1 MNKNKAIRLIATS
14 WLIAPTILSTQ
25 SAFANAQ
32 STQTTES
39 SIVAQK
45 ATNSS
50 TLNSSELT
58 DSSSSAGTAT
68 SSSAMT
74 ESSTID
80 SSTTDSSE
88 SPGGSTEEEATRTIK
103 INPILSGKIKLSVIV
118 TGSKEDGKEARED
131 GEKEEEKEE
140 KEELTIDSSGVVKGL
155 KEGTKISYE
164 ITPSKDE
171 KLVSFEVNG
180 AQEVNYQQHT
190 FTVGILDMTLSANFE
205 STTET
210 SNGGSN
216 EGSTGSSNG
225 SNTGGS
231 TNQNNGSNGNTNN
244 SSKPNGNSNN
254 QSKPSTGT
262 NNDPALS
269 TNNGG
274 SSNIQHN
281 NQQSSGSAQ
290 SVIENPGANSSD
302 FVVKTPIDALLPA
315 NTTAVQQAIIKEA
328 YKYLDSPYVWGAK
341 GPTTFDCSGL
351 TYYVYMKATGHY
363 IGGWTGEQQYAG
375 TQIPVNQAQP
385 GDLVFWGPSSGIT
398 HHVGIYIGNG
408 LYIHAPQPGDK
419 VRITS
424 IAAYTPDFAV
434 RVNIAGLPIANSSL
448 SNSSILDRLGDFS
461 FSKNQTTD
469 QFLKKIADSAQ
480 EIGQKNGIYASVMM
494 AQAILESGSGNS
506 LLSSEPNYNLFGIK
520 GDYQGKSVSFNTL
533 EQDEAGSNYQIR
545 SAFRQYPSYKESLE
559 DYAKLIKQGLS
570 HNKDFYK
577 PIWKSEAKTY
587 KEATKYL
594 EGRYAT
600 DKQYANKLNAIIQAY
615 DLTQYDEPKKNS
627 VVQTK
632 TKKESFIVPVS
643 WNKNEMSLAN
653 LDISNLKRKTKK
665 PDYFS
670 TTKVLTIFEVFQRLS
685 AREIPQ
691 NSVVQ
696 VKADTVPLLS
706 ILTIDHLLWIKNK
719 FK

>member
-1 MNKNKAIRLIATS
+1 MNKNKAIRLLATS

-25 SAFANAQ
+25 SAFAGEQ

-45 ATNSS
+45 TTSSS
-50 TLNSSELT
+50 TLNSSDLT

-68 SSSAMT
+68 SSSSMT
-74 ESSTID
+74 D
-80 SSTTDSSE
+80 SSTTDSSDSTGE
-88 SPGGSTEEEATRTIK
+88 STEDGATRTVT
-103 INPILSGKIKLSVIV
+103 INPILSGKIKLSVIA
-118 TGSKEDGKEARED
+118 TDSKEEREEERED
-131 GEKEEEKEE
+131 GEKEEE
-140 KEELTIDSSGVVKGL
+140 KEELTIDSSGVVRGL
-155 KEGTKISYE
+155 KESTKIAYE

-190 FTVGILDMTLSANFE
+190 FTVGILDMTLSAKFE

-210 SNGGSN
+210 SNGGSTGSN
-216 EGSTGSSNG
+216 GGSTGSSNS
-225 SNTGGS
+225 SNTDGS
-231 TNQNNGSNGNTNN
+231 TNQNNGNTGN

-262 NNDPALS
+262 NNDSVLS
-269 TNNGG
+269 TNNDG
-274 SSNIQHN
+274 SSNT
-281 NQQSSGSAQ
+281 QQPAGSAQ
-290 SVIENPGANSSD
+290 SGIENPGANSSD

-315 NTTAVQQAIIKEA
+315 NTTAVQQAIVKEA

-375 TQIPVNQAQP
+375 TQIPVSQAQP

-398 HHVGIYIGNG
+398 HHVGIYLGNG

-434 RVNIAGLPIANSSL
+434 RVNIAGLPIANGSL
-448 SNSSILDRLGDFS
+448 SNSSILDGLGDFS

-506 LLSSEPNYNLFGIK
+506 LLSREPNYNLFGIK

-559 DYAKLIKQGLS
+559 DYAKLIKKGLS

-577 PIWKSEAKTY
+577 PTWKSEAKTY

-615 DLTQYDEPKKNS
+615 DLTQYDEPKKTS
-627 VVQTK
+627 TIQTK
-632 TKKESFIVPVS
+632 AKKESFVVPVS

-653 LDISNLKRKTKK
+653 LDVSNLKRKAKK

-670 TTKVLTIFEVFQRLS
+670 TTKVLTIFEVLQRLS